1 MSDSSISSPRFPK
14 EGIAL
19 LSALAKN
26 NRREWFLEHKAQF
39 ERDVK
44 APMLALVDAVNDAL
58 RKSAPA
64 YVTDAKRSLMRMN
77 RDVRFSKDKSPY
89 RTDVAAR
96 FGRGGGK
103 AAEAGGF
110 YVSVSPR
117 GVDVAAGS
125 HALEPEPLAAL
136 RRRIARDPDA
146 FRAFVTDRRLLE
158 AFGPLKG
165 ERLVRVPK
173 DFPSDHPAGDLL
185 RLKEAYFYVTL
196 PASLATSPDLAEEV
210 TRRVRLG
217 VPFVEWIARA
227 IDRG

>member
-1 MSDSSISSPRFPK
+1 MNAPPETPPRFPK
-14 EGIAL
+14 VGLAWL
-19 LSALAKN
+19 AALAKD
-26 NRREWFLEHKAQF
+26 NRREWFLGHKEAF
-39 ERDVK
+39 DRDVQ

-58 RKSAPA
+58 RRAAPA
-64 YVTDAKRSLMRMN
+64 YVTDPKRALMRMN

-110 YVSVSPR
+110 YVAVSPR

-125 HALEPEPLAAL
+125 HALEPPLLAAL
-136 RRRIARDPDA
+136 RKRIARDPAA
-146 FRAFVTDRRLLE
+146 FRAFTTDRALLE

-173 DFPSDHPAGDLL
+173 GFAPDHPAGDLL

-196 PASLATSPDLAEEV
+196 PASLATSPRLAEEV

-217 VPFVEWIARA
+217 VPFVEWLAA
-227 IDRG
+227 ATGAA